1 MILLTMSKGVR
12 IMYCPNCGA
21 KVDEKAVVCVKCG
34 VSLKKETNN
43 TNQPE
48 KSGAATASMVL
59 GILGLIFG
67 VITLLIALG
76 VSSYASNS
84 LEMQLYGS
92 ISSSYEEEKLAT
104 AIGIIF
110 LPGILS
116 LIGFILAITSRG
128 KVKNGS
134 NSAGLVLNI
143 ITIIL
148 CVIQFLMITSM

>member
-1 MILLTMSKGVR
+1 
-12 IMYCPNCGA
+12 MYCPNCGA

-34 VSLKKETNN
+34 VALKKETNN

-59 GILGLIFG
+59 GIIGLIFG
-67 VITLLIALG
+67 VITLLIAIG

-84 LEMQLYGS
+84 LEMQLHGL

-104 AIGIIF
+104 AIGIVF

-116 LIGFILAITSRG
+116 LIGFFLAIASRG
-128 KVKNGS
+128 KVKNGA
-134 NSAGLVLNI
+134 NSAGIILNI
-143 ITIIL
+143 ITVIL
-148 CVIQFLMITSM
+148 CVIQFLMITGM